1 MRFVIMILLRDF
13 VIYEPFK
20 NAFHYDGD
28 EFQFFND
35 DVEQLS
41 DGGEYLYLIDE
52 FDTFVPIFS
61 DDDVS
66 KKLINDGG
74 AEELIVSYCDA
85 L

>member
-1 MRFVIMILLRDF
+1 MILLRDF

-20 NAFHYDGD
+20 NAIHSDGY
-28 EFQFFND
+28 EFQLFNYNF
-35 DVEQLS
+35 ERLS
-41 DGGEYLYLIDE
+41 DGWEYLTLINE
-52 FDTFVPIFS
+52 VDTFVPIFR
-61 DDDVS
+61 DDDVF